1 MNLFSQTTLF
11 SVICLAIGDLSE
23 KVSDYV
29 RQGIENC
36 KENSSLCHNNQF
48 FDSDVTQIS
57 PSWFVFAAGLLREF
71 GDGSGD
77 TCRGSM
83 SPVPGWQGAMY
94 YTEPVSAEEIYSGD
108 HREALYIYPDWSSCV
123 EGVWEHHMLIEGEIK
138 TLNHDL

>member
-71 GDGSGD
+71 GDGSGA

-94 YTEPVSAEEIYSGD
+94 YMEPVSAEEIYSGD

-123 EGVWEHHMLIEGEIK
+123 EWVWEHHMLIEGEIK